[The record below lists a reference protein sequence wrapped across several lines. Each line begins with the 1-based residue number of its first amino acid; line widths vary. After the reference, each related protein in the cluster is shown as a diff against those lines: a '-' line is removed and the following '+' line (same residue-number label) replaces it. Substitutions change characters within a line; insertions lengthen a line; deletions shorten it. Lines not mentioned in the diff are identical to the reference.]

1 MCGRHHLRA
10 WELGIG
16 QHLVERDLGKVRKE
30 QEQAAHLR
38 SERALGQVELSGV
51 GHGPQHWVESL
62 RAVRRLDRLGRRAN
76 PSSLR
81 IVEIE
86 AGLSFSP
93 L

>member
-1 MCGRHHLRA
+1 MRVSADEGEPAPLFR
-10 WELGIG
+10 E
-16 QHLVERDLGKVRKE
+16 DD
-30 QEQAAHLR
+30 
-38 SERALGQVELSGV
+38 SERLLGVEILPGEETLLTTTTFE
-51 GHGPQHWVESL
+51 GTF
-62 RAVRRLDRLGRRAN
+62 RAATWITSRSSSRRLGRRAN